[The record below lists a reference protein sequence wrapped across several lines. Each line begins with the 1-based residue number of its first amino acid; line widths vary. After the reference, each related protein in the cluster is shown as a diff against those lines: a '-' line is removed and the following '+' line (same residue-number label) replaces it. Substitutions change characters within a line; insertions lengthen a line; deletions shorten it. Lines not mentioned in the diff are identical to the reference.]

1 MGICS
6 SCLGGRRPSESD
18 QSDSSHLLGDQY
30 QPNYGTASGAHN
42 VPQPDPEELRRQ
54 RETLERICAE
64 TSDGRSFPP
73 VPIQDMALIPCGR
86 QLIPV
91 SQPSLLPEVTEQPP
105 KTDEYAHLFNERF
118 RSIRSC
124 PSSAGGD
131 NNQDETAWLENA
143 VGNSGEDELEQI
155 TPAKGKLTIQFGTR

>member
-18 QSDSSHLLGDQY
+18 QSDREHLLGDQY
-30 QPNYGTASGAHN
+30 QPNYGAANGTHN

-64 TSDGRSFPP
+64 TSE
-73 VPIQDMALIPCGR
+73 

-91 SQPSLLPEVTEQPP
+91 SQSNLLPEVTEQPP
-105 KTDEYAHLFNERF
+105 KNDEYAHLFNERF
-118 RSIRSC
+118 RSLRNRPASLG
-124 PSSAGGD
+124 AAD
-131 NNQDETAWLENA
+131 NDEDEAAWLENA
-143 VGNSGEDELEQI
+143 AGNQGEDELAQVK
-155 TPAKGKLTIQFGTR
+155 PAQGRLTIQFGAR

>member
-6 SCLGGRRPSESD
+6 SCLGGRRTSASD

-30 QPNYGTASGAHN
+30 QPTYGTANGGHN

-64 TSDGRSFPP
+64 TSE
-73 VPIQDMALIPCGR
+73 

-91 SQPSLLPEVTEQPP
+91 SQPTALPELLVQPA
-105 KTDEYAHLFNERF
+105 KHDEYAHLFNERF
-118 RSIRSC
+118 KSIRRER
-124 PSSAGGD
+124 PAAADASAHD
-131 NNQDETAWLENA
+131 DETTWLESV
-143 VGNSGEDELEQI
+143 VGDQGEDELAQVK
-155 TPAKGKLTIQFGTR
+155 PAKGKLTIQFGQR